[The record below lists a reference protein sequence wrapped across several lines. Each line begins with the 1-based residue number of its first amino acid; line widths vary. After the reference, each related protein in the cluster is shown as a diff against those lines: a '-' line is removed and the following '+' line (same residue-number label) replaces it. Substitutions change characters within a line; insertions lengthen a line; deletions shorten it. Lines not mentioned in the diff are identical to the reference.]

1 MKNVAKYGIIL
12 LSVAVLAATTSVAT
26 VTSDDVAGDNAP
38 AVETVTPAEEKQ
50 PLPFTLSYTIGGD
63 LDQRIAPDDVIM
75 LKPGDKRTL
84 IPKEIEGYKALS
96 SPRYVS
102 YEIVESGLANGYGF
116 VYEKLDQPKPDPNPT
131 PQPDPAAPVKEQRVR
146 VNHYGVSEDGSQT
159 MLSYESVVVKEG
171 GDAYTVAPKDFT
183 GWTFDHAVRNNPL
196 GKASEVETPY
206 QFRYGDDGG
215 KFFHLFYKPQPDPK
229 PDPTKTQKFKIN
241 YWALRAGGGGT
252 PLGTETVEVSP
263 GETYTVQKKDFPGYE
278 FQGASIDNGATG
290 TDVELP
296 YNLKHGDNNQG
307 IDLIYK
313 KKSQKPAEPE
323 KPAPGQPETP
333 AEKPADKPA
342 EPAKPVQPET
352 PATKPAE
359 EQKARTLN
367 IMDRPTD
374 ANGIYMPNVDLGLSK
389 VVTVTPEKPY
399 TVNQPEIAGW
409 ERDKIFYT
417 KADSSLSKI
426 MKNGDQITYDD
437 LFESD
442 KDTYGGILLY
452 SYKKSQP
459 ASDQPTTPVQ
469 PEAPTP
475 APTPTPTPT
484 PSDNDSGSNQGNK
497 LNPSDNKP
505 KDNGNGESETPATN
519 QQTADKGSAK
529 QPEAEK
535 PADNSKALDQS
546 KKFATVKPK
555 ETEDKKEDMKNKLPN
570 TGEAVSILGFLGV
583 GLLSSLGLTKKRYKG
598 RHERH

>member
-1 MKNVAKYGIIL
+1 MKNLAKYGIVL
-12 LSVAVLAATTSVAT
+12 LSVVVLGAATAPVVAT
-26 VTSDDVAGDNAP
+26 AADTPIEG
-38 AVETVTPAEEKQ
+38 AVNTQGVSNVEVDYLIADHPGQLADTDYS
-50 PLPFTLSYTIGGD
+50 TLSKGETYNMTAPSSIGEYTFSYGYYW
-63 LDQRIAPDDVIM
+63 DDTMEIDGAIKYSTPSYSAEYKDGVTVQKFSNFYTK
-75 LKPGDKRTL
+75 KP
-84 IPKEIEGYKALS
+84 
-96 SPRYVS
+96 
-102 YEIVESGLANGYGF
+102 
-116 VYEKLDQPKPDPNPT
+116 Q
-131 PQPDPAAPVKEQRVR
+131 PQPDPTQ
-146 VNHYGVSEDGSQT
+146 
-159 MLSYESVVVKEG
+159 
-171 GDAYTVAPKDFT
+171 
-183 GWTFDHAVRNNPL
+183 
-196 GKASEVETPY
+196 
-206 QFRYGDDGG
+206 
-215 KFFHLFYKPQPDPK
+215 
-229 PDPTKTQKFKIN
+229 TQKFKIN
-241 YWALRAGGGGT
+241 YWALRGGEGAND
-252 PLGTETVEVSP
+252 LGNETVELSP

-296 YNLKHGDNNQG
+296 YNLKYGDKNQG

-323 KPAPGQPETP
+323 KPAPEQPETPTPVPTPTPEPTPTPDPKPAPGQPETP

-374 ANGIYMPNVDLGLSK
+374 ENGVYLPNVDLGLSK
-389 VVTVTPEKPY
+389 VVQVTPEKPY
-399 TVNQPEIAGW
+399 VVDQPEIEGW
-409 ERDKIFYT
+409 QRDKVFYIGE
-417 KADSSLSKI
+417 DSSQSKI
-426 MKNGDQITYDD
+426 MKNGDQITYNDLSEGDD
-437 LFESD
+437 GS
-442 KDTYGGILLY
+442 YGGLLLY
-452 SYKKSQP
+452 SYKRSQP

-469 PEAPTP
+469 PEAPTPDPKPSPEPTPTPGQPETPTPAPTPDPKPTPEPTPSPGQPETPTP

>member
-1 MKNVAKYGIIL
+1 MKYG
-12 LSVAVLAATTSVAT
+12 
-26 VTSDDVAGDNAP
+26 
-38 AVETVTPAEEKQ
+38 
-50 PLPFTLSYTIGGD
+50 
-63 LDQRIAPDDVIM
+63 
-75 LKPGDKRTL
+75 DK
-84 IPKEIEGYKALS
+84 
-96 SPRYVS
+96 
-102 YEIVESGLANGYGF
+102 
-116 VYEKLDQPKPDPNPT
+116 
-131 PQPDPAAPVKEQRVR
+131 
-146 VNHYGVSEDGSQT
+146 
-159 MLSYESVVVKEG
+159 
-171 GDAYTVAPKDFT
+171 
-183 GWTFDHAVRNNPL
+183 
-196 GKASEVETPY
+196 
-206 QFRYGDDGG
+206 
-215 KFFHLFYKPQPDPK
+215 
-229 PDPTKTQKFKIN
+229 
-241 YWALRAGGGGT
+241 
-252 PLGTETVEVSP
+252 
-263 GETYTVQKKDFPGYE
+263 
-278 FQGASIDNGATG
+278 
-290 TDVELP
+290 
-296 YNLKHGDNNQG
+296 NQG

-313 KKSQKPAEPE
+313 KKSQKPTPQPTPTPDPE
-323 KPAPGQPETP
+323 KDKDKENPTPTPEQPETP
-333 AEKPADKPA
+333 VEKPADKPA

-399 TVNQPEIAGW
+399 TVNQPEIDGW

-442 KDTYGGILLY
+442 KDTYGGLLLY

-469 PEAPTP
+469 PEAPTPAPTPDPKPTPEPTPNPGQPETPTPTP

-555 ETEDKKEDMKNKLPN
+555 EIEDKKEDMKNKLPN